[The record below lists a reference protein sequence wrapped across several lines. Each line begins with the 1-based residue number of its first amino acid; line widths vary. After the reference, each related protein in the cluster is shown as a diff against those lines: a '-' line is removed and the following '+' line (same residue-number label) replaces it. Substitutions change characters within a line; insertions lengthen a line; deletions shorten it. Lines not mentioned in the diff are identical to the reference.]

1 MVDLRYEGFRRLIE
15 PYKLEYYV
23 RKSDGVGS
31 EYFWGY
37 DTSGG
42 RSRKVGI
49 KMFFA
54 DKIQSVEEVA
64 RSFSPRYPVE
74 L

>member
-1 MVDLRYEGFRRLIE
+1 MIELTYHNFRRLVE

-23 RKSDGVGS
+23 RKRDGQGS

-42 RSRKVGI
+42 ESRKQSI
-49 KMFFA
+49 KMFMC
-54 DKIQSVEEVA
+54 DEIQAVA
-64 RSFSPRYPVE
+64 LTDLGYEARFPVE